1 MGNYTSGPPK
11 SSGGNPIPAAW
22 TDDPLVQDVTPIKKT
37 HIVEMRACL
46 EALDGHYHV
55 FNGNN

>member
-11 SSGGNPIPAAW
+11 SSGGNPVPAAW
-22 TDDPLVQDVTPIKKT
+22 MDDPLVQDVTPIKKT

-46 EALDGHYHV
+46 EALDGHFHV
-55 FNGNN
+55 FN